1 MRTKVMFSVLT
12 LFLAT
17 GLLWA
22 QFWKGYGD
30 AERQKVGE
38 AYWLAGKQYQVIGKT
53 EKGGEFMSLARL
65 IYPEL
70 DPATIADIALPSA
83 AELLAQGRAPV
94 LGAGAGLPT
103 QGLNSFCFRFVG
115 TLIDEDAA
123 GASGFLDGSIYL
135 TRLSAAVIR
144 ADAEAALA
152 EFFKSVPLKGLTP
165 SAVYDLNSVVVARAS
180 QAMQTAWGETYT
192 LTVSAKQDYSA
203 FVSFWDMKQQFTI
216 HRVAGL
222 WYILGFGQTPPPL
235 TWAPTRT
242 AVTAAAAP
250 VASPE
255 AEATR
260 AISDA
265 FAGCV
270 AAMLKKNTD
279 GAIAFMA
286 ESIRFLRLRQTVTK
300 DELATTMQGYFDS
313 ADFGSATIAD
323 VLDQESIFVDPAE
336 SPVEGVSGTVYLLN
350 VKAKVD
356 LSGSIPFWST
366 YQKYYFVLDKGD
378 WKIFAIL

>member
-38 AYWLAGKQYQVIGKT
+38 AYWLAGKQYQVVGKA
-53 EKGGEFMSLARL
+53 EKGGEFMALARL

-70 DPATIADIALPSA
+70 DPANIADTALPSA

-94 LGAGAGLPT
+94 LGAGAGVPT
-103 QGLNSFCFRFVG
+103 QGLNSFFLRFIG

-123 GASGFLDGSIYL
+123 GASGFLDGSVYL
-135 TRLSAAVIR
+135 SRLSATVVR
-144 ADAEAALA
+144 EDAETALA
-152 EFFKSVPLKGLTP
+152 QFFQEVPLKGLEP
-165 SAVYDLNSVVVARAS
+165 SAVYDLNSVVVARAP
-180 QAMQTAWGETYT
+180 QPMQNAWGETYT
-192 LTVSAKQDYSA
+192 LKVTAKQDYASY
-203 FVSFWDMKQQFTI
+203 VSFWDMKQQFYI
-216 HRVAGL
+216 HRVDGQ

-235 TWAPTRT
+235 SWAPTRT
-242 AVTAAAAP
+242 AAVAAMAP

-279 GAIAFMA
+279 GAVAFMA
-286 ESIRFLRLRQTVTK
+286 DSIRFMRLRQTVTK

-313 ADFGSATIAD
+313 ADFGSATVSD
-323 VLDQESIFVDPAE
+323 VLDMESIFVDPAD
-336 SPVEGVSGTVYLLN
+336 SPVEGVSGAVYLLN
-350 VKAKVD
+350 VKARVD
-356 LSGSIPFWST
+356 LSGSIPFWSA
-366 YQKYYFVLDKGD
+366 YQKYYFVMDKGD